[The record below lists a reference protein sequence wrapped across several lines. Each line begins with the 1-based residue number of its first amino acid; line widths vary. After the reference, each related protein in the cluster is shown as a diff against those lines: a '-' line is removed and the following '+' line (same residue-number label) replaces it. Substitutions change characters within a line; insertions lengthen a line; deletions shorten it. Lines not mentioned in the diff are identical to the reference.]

1 MSANTLMVPMT
12 ATTSQPAISIHKGY
26 LNCLSIGNL
35 LPAINMMD
43 KANGKINPFTKPA
56 NNNNS
61 LGLPVITKMDV
72 EIMIKQL
79 IINLSFCK

>member
-12 ATTSQPAISIHKGY
+12 PTTSQPAISIHKGY

-35 LPAINMMD
+35 RPAINMID
-43 KANGKINPFTKPA
+43 RANGKINPFTNPA

-61 LGLPVITKMDV
+61 FGFPVITKMEV
-72 EIMIKQL
+72 EIMIKKL